1 MRMSDCN
8 KGMNSSTV
16 YLQKGVFA
24 YCTNKQMK
32 EDYVRHT
39 VEIDKLTTMFDDVL
53 PGKVKMVTHFNFGD
67 VTAPQLLNSLNIAK
81 LVAIY

>member
-8 KGMNSSTV
+8 KGMNSTTV
-16 YLQKGVFA
+16 YLQKGVLA
-24 YCTNKQMK
+24 YCTNKQME
-32 EDYVRHT
+32 EDHVQHT

-67 VTAPQLLNSLNIAK
+67 VTAHQLLNSLNIAK